1 MVPEVGG
8 SKPLIHPLLHKTSTI
23 GQTIVAVCYITSI
36 THSQGENMQIVF
48 DETLF
53 GITKNGSTYS
63 WHIYVQ
69 DNDGIGVINIERGLI
84 DGKKH
89 VTQESILSGK
99 NLGKVN
105 ATTPVSQAIFN
116 AESKRNNKLD
126 SGYDYTVEGSQA
138 KFNDLLKPMLALSYE
153 KHEKKI
159 KYPCYAQPKLDGIR
173 CLARM
178 RNGIVTLY
186 SRKGKV
192 LDLVPHINS
201 ALSEILEEGQC
212 TDGELYVYGW
222 DFQKIISAIKKTSE
236 DTPMMEYHIYDLP
249 NMENRDM
256 PFDERFCE
264 AKQNLITESSPCLA
278 SVTTVVIEDELAMRE
293 YEELAIKATYEGIMV
308 RNASS
313 KYLFGYRSKDLLKVK
328 RFLDNEYRI
337 VGFTHGV
344 SIESEC
350 LIFVCEIENGQTFSV
365 RPIGTHEDRKVMYKN
380 GASYVGKLLTV
391 KYQELSNDGVPRFP
405 VGLHVR
411 EDWDMGGER

>member
-1 MVPEVGG
+1 
-8 SKPLIHPLLHKTSTI
+8 
-23 GQTIVAVCYITSI
+23 
-36 THSQGENMQIVF
+36 MQIVF

-126 SGYDYTVEGSQA
+126 SGYDYTVEGSHA
-138 KFNDLLKPMLALSYE
+138 KFNDLLKPMLAQSYD
-153 KHEKKI
+153 KHKK
-159 KYPCYAQPKLDGIR
+159 KLVYPCYTQPKLDGIR
-173 CLARM
+173 CLAR
-178 RNGIVTLY
+178 RRGDTVTLY

-192 LDLVPHINS
+192 LDLVPHINK
-201 ALSEILEEGQC
+201 ALLSLLEDGQC
-212 TDGELYVYGW
+212 ADGELYTYGW
-222 DFQKIISAIKKTSE
+222 DFQKIISAIKKTNE
-236 DTPMMEYHIYDLP
+236 NTPGIQYWIYDLP
-249 NMENRDM
+249 NMDNRDE
-256 PFDERFCE
+256 PFHERFSYDKVHSIVKASGIDGCLVPVE
-264 AKQNLITESSPCLA
+264 TPIATSEENLMMF
-278 SVTTVVIEDELAMRE
+278 EDR
-293 YEELAIKATYEGIMV
+293 YIKRGFEGSMA
-308 RNASS
+308 RNKES

-328 RFLDNEYRI
+328 RFLDDEYKI
-337 VGFTHGV
+337 IGFTHGT
-344 SIESEC
+344 SIELEC
-350 LIFVCEIENGQTFSV
+350 LIFVCETPEGETFSV
-365 RPIGTHEDRKVMYKN
+365 RPVGTHEERKVMYKN
-380 GASYVGKLLTV
+380 GASYIGKLLTV
-391 KYQELSNDGVPRFP
+391 KYQELSNDKVPRFP